1 MNVSNN
7 QQTNF
12 GMNSV
17 TAKGSRNFVRR
28 IERLKP
34 EIMNMGGPECDCTI
48 VEGEKL
54 NEVLVR
60 LTNDTGLVKTETK
73 GKAYL
78 IGTLFDRIRTTHETW
93 AKSFQSFKEGIIG

>member
-1 MNVSNN
+1 MNVNNN
-7 QQTNF
+7 QQTSF
-12 GMNSV
+12 GMRSV
-17 TAKGSRNFVRR
+17 TVEGPRRFVKS

-34 EIMNMGGPECDCTI
+34 EIMNIGSTECDCKI
-48 VEGEKL
+48 IKGEKL

-73 GKAYL
+73 GKVYL

-93 AKSFQSFKEGIIG
+93 AKSFQGFKEGIMG